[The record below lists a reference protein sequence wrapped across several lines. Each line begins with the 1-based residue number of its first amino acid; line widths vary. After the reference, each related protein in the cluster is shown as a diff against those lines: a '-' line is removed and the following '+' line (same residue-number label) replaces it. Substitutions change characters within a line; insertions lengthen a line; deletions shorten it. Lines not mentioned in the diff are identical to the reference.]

1 MSTRTPEEEKEAELR
16 TGLDLG
22 RYAGLGFQFAFTL
35 IVFGALGWWLDRV
48 WSTQPWLMIAGIL
61 IGAAGGF
68 FAILRAVP
76 PARGGSASDPRGSSR
91 TNPRDHD
98 RP

>member
-1 MSTRTPEEEKEAELR
+1 MLPHTPQEEKDAELR

-35 IVFGALGWWLDRV
+35 IAFGALGWWLDGV
-48 WSTQPWLMIAGIL
+48 LSTRPWLMIAGIVL
-61 IGAAGGF
+61 GATGAF

-76 PARGGSASDPRGSSR
+76 AARGRAPAARDSH
-91 TNPRDHD
+91 TKNPGDHD
-98 RP
+98 HP

>member
-1 MSTRTPEEEKEAELR
+1 MPRTPQEEKDAELR

-35 IVFGALGWWLDRV
+35 IAFGALGWWLDGVLR
-48 WSTQPWLMIAGIL
+48 TGPWLMIVGIL
-61 IGAAGGF
+61 VGAAGGF

-76 PARGGSASDPRGSSR
+76 APRGRAPSR
-91 TNPRDHD
+91 AHDSNPTNPRDHD
-98 RP
+98 QP